1 MSMRKLR
8 KIRMLRQKKTPV
20 SRFLPLPFRAS
31 YPLGWI
37 CSLPFRASY
46 PSPLRSD
53 VRRRVSFALP
63 TPSGRALSRF
73 LPPGLKFFRA
83 SYPLPGGAALPFL
96 VIFVAHCLKSPFAL
110 PTPSL
115 MALAFRNWSRTWVFP
130 EIISSAKAVDGYKVH
145 LTSRIFDRPF
155 VRS

>member
-1 MSMRKLR
+1 MCKLL
-8 KIRMLRQKKTPV
+8 KIRRLSQKKTPV

-31 YPLGWI
+31 YPLVWI

-83 SYPLPGGAALPFL
+83 SYPVLSEADRIFGLFL
-96 VIFVAHCLKSPFAL
+96 CNFFLFIRTPFAL
-110 PTPSL
+110 PTPSPAAQP
-115 MALAFRNWSRTWVFP
+115 ALF
-130 EIISSAKAVDGYKVH
+130 
-145 LTSRIFDRPF
+145 L
-155 VRS
+155 